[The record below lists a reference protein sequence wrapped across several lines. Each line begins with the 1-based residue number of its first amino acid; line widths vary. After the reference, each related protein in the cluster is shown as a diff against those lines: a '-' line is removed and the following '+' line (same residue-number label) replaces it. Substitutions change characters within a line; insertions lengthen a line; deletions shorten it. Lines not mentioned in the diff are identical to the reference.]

1 VSAQF
6 TTLDDFAAPTDPLT
20 NAERKAYEAVEN
32 GKFGVREYARS
43 TDRSPGTVGNLLA
56 RARAKK
62 GRST

>member
-1 VSAQF
+1 VSAQI
-6 TTLDDFAAPTDPLT
+6 TTLKDFAAPTDPLT
-20 NAERKAYEAVEN
+20 DAERKAYEAVEN
-32 GKFGVREYARS
+32 GEYGVREYARV